1 MPLKSGTSTT
11 SIDFIMPEDI
21 EKLKKKLGLTF
32 RDPHL
37 LKEALT
43 HRSYAVENKLAYDNQ
58 RLEFLGDAVLEI
70 ILTEYLYAVY
80 PEADEG
86 VMTKMRSALA
96 QQEAI
101 AKLARELELGRYMFI
116 GRGEAASGGADRDS
130 SLCDL
135 FEAVLGAC
143 YLDGGMEFARKFIL
157 DLVKS
162 KFPAPHRLLSG
173 LNPKGT
179 LQEYTQHKFGHTPV
193 YAVLQVEGP
202 EHNPVYTVS
211 AEIGDNK
218 CSGQGGSRRSA
229 EFAAA
234 KALLE
239 KLAEHDPAV
248 HDFGFKVGRY
258 KGNSN
263 V

>member
-1 MPLKSGTSTT
+1 
-11 SIDFIMPEDI
+11 MPEDI

-32 RDPHL
+32 QKPAL

-43 HRSYAVENKLAYDNQ
+43 HRSYAVENRLSYDNQ

-70 ILTEYLYAVY
+70 VLTEYLYTVY

-101 AKLARELELGRYMFI
+101 AKLARELELGKFMYI
-116 GRGEAASGGADRDS
+116 GRGEAVSGGINRDS
-130 SLCDL
+130 TLCDL

-143 YLDGGMEFARKFIL
+143 YLDGGMEFARNFIL
-157 DLVKS
+157 NLVKE

-179 LQEYTQHKFGHTPV
+179 LQEYTQHKFGHAPV
-193 YAVLQVEGP
+193 YTVLSVDGP
-202 EHNPVYTVS
+202 EHNPVYTVTV
-211 AEIGDNK
+211 EIGSNK
-218 CSGQGGSRRSA
+218 CSGQGGSRRQA

-234 KALLE
+234 QALLD
-239 KLAEHDPAV
+239 KFAEHDPAV
-248 HDFGFKVGRY
+248 HDFGVKAGRY
-258 KGNSN
+258 EGEN
-263 V
+263 

>member
-1 MPLKSGTSTT
+1 
-11 SIDFIMPEDI
+11 MPEDI

-32 RDPHL
+32 QNPSL

-43 HRSYAVENKLAYDNQ
+43 HRSYAVENKLSYDNQ

-70 ILTEYLYAVY
+70 ILTGYLFKVY

-101 AKLARELELGRYMFI
+101 AKLARELDLGRFMYI
-116 GRGEAASGGADRDS
+116 GRGEASSGGASRDS
-130 SLCDL
+130 NLCDL

-143 YLDGGMEFARKFIL
+143 YLDAGMEFARDFVLNLIK
-157 DLVKS
+157 D

-179 LQEYTQHKFGHTPV
+179 LQEYTQHKFGHAPIYT
-193 YAVLQVEGP
+193 VLSVEGP
-202 EHNPVYTVS
+202 EHNPVYTVE
-211 AEIGDNK
+211 AVIGENK
-218 CSGQGGSRRSA
+218 GSGQGGSRRQA

-234 KALLE
+234 KVLLD
-239 KLAEHDPAV
+239 KLSEHDQAV

-258 KGNSN
+258 EGDDLN

>member
-1 MPLKSGTSTT
+1 MPG
-11 SIDFIMPEDI
+11 DI
-21 EKLKKKLGLTF
+21 EKLKKHLGMDF
-32 RDPHL
+32 DRPKL

-43 HRSYAVENKLAYDNQ
+43 HRSYAVENKLPYDNQ

-70 ILTEYLYAVY
+70 ILTHYLFDVY

-96 QQEAI
+96 QESAI
-101 AKLARELELGRYMFI
+101 AQLARKLELGHYMYI

-130 SLCDL
+130 TLCDL

-143 YLDGGMEFARKFIL
+143 YLNCGMAKVRSWVLQLIKSEF
-157 DLVKS
+157 
-162 KFPAPHRLLSG
+162 PPPHRLLGS

-179 LQEYTQHKFGHTPV
+179 LQEYTQHKNGHTPD
-193 YAVLQVEGP
+193 YAVKSVEGP
-202 EHNPVYTVS
+202 EHDPLYTVEVTVGS
-211 AEIGDNK
+211 RVAA
-218 CSGQGGSRRSA
+218 GQGGSRRLA

-234 KALLE
+234 GNMLKLIAGQDPSILDFFGSKAGKFQGDE
-239 KLAEHDPAV
+239 E
-248 HDFGFKVGRY
+248 
-258 KGNSN
+258 N

>member
-1 MPLKSGTSTT
+1 
-11 SIDFIMPEDI
+11 MPEDI
-21 EKLKKKLGLTF
+21 EKLKKKLGLVF
-32 RDPHL
+32 QKPAL

-43 HRSYAVENKLAYDNQ
+43 HRSYAVENRLTYDNQ

-70 ILTEYLYAVY
+70 ILTEYLYEVY

-96 QQEAI
+96 QESAI
-101 AKLARELELGRYMFI
+101 AHLARKLELGHYMYI

-130 SLCDL
+130 TLCDL

-143 YLDGGMEFARKFIL
+143 YLDCGMEEARK
-157 DLVKS
+157 LVLQLVRS
-162 KFPAPHRLLSG
+162 EFPPPHRLLGS

-179 LQEYTQHKFGHTPV
+179 LQEYTQHKNGHTPD
-193 YAVLQVEGP
+193 YAVKSVEGP
-202 EHNPVYTVS
+202 EHDPLYTVEVTVGS
-211 AEIGDNK
+211 RIA
-218 CSGQGGSRRSA
+218 SGQGGSRRQA

-234 KALLE
+234 GNML
-239 KLAEHDPAV
+239 KLIAEQDPSIL
-248 HDFGFKVGRY
+248 DFGGKTGKFQGEEL
-258 KGNSN
+258 N

>member
-1 MPLKSGTSTT
+1 MA
-11 SIDFIMPEDI
+11 EDI
-21 EKLKKKLGLTF
+21 EKLKKKLKLDF
-32 RDPHL
+32 HKPAL

-70 ILTEYLYAVY
+70 ILTEYLYSVY

-101 AKLARELELGRYMFI
+101 AKLARVLELGKYMYI
-116 GRGEAASGGADRDS
+116 GRGEAASGGSDRDS
-130 SLCDL
+130 TLCDL

-143 YLDGGMEFARKFIL
+143 YLDGGMVFARELVL
-157 DLVKS
+157 DLVKTE
-162 KFPAPHRLLSG
+162 FPAPHRLLSD

-179 LQEYTQHKFGHTPV
+179 LQEYTQHKFGHAPGYT
-193 YAVLQVEGP
+193 VLGVEGP

-211 AEIGDNK
+211 AAIGENTA
-218 CSGQGGSRRSA
+218 SGQGGSRRQA

-234 KALLE
+234 KALLD
-239 KLAEHDPAV
+239 KLAV
-248 HDFGFKVGRY
+248 HDPSVRDFGFIVGRY
-258 KGNSN
+258 MGEELN

>member
-1 MPLKSGTSTT
+1 
-11 SIDFIMPEDI
+11 MPEDI
-21 EKLKKKLGLTF
+21 EKLKKQLGVVFNT
-32 RDPHL
+32 PAL

-43 HRSYAVENKLAYDNQ
+43 HRSYAVESKLAYDNQ

-70 ILTEYLYAVY
+70 VLTEYLYRIY

-101 AKLARELELGRYMFI
+101 ARLARSMSLGSYMYI

-130 SLCDL
+130 TLCDL

-143 YLDGGMEFARKFIL
+143 YLDGGMEFARKFVL
-157 DLVKS
+157 DLVKT

-179 LQEYTQHKFGHTPV
+179 LQEYTQHKFGHAPV
-193 YAVLQVEGP
+193 YAVLSVDGP
-202 EHNPVYTVS
+202 EHNPVYNVTV
-211 AEIGDNK
+211 EIRDCK
-218 CSGQGGSRRSA
+218 CSGQGGSRRQA

-234 KALLE
+234 QALLD

-248 HDFGFKVGRY
+248 YDFGFNVGKY
-258 KGNSN
+258 MGEE
-263 V
+263 